1 MTRAARV
8 VKRQLAPA
16 QGPQRRRP
24 AQEALREAEERLR
37 TVVAGAPVVLFATD
51 RAGVFTLIEGKG
63 LDALGI
69 RPGEMVGRSI
79 SDVYRGR
86 PDILGQMRRGLAGEE
101 CTSTTEIGG
110 VVFQYRV
117 TPFRGQ
123 GGEVAGIIGIAT
135 DITERKRAEALLA
148 AEKQVL
154 EMVAAGAPLPEVL
167 DALARNVEAQSE
179 GVLCSVLLLGRD
191 GVHLLDGAG
200 PSLPESYRQAV
211 DGIAIGPSAGSCG
224 TAAYRREAV
233 IVTDVATD
241 PLWADYRDL
250 ALSHGLRACWSRPI
264 LSSGGAVLGTFAM
277 YYRQPRAP
285 DQQSLE
291 LIERATHI
299 ACIAMERRR
308 AEETLRDSEET
319 YRELFEN
326 ANDIVYTHDL
336 TGRFTSIN
344 RAAEQVTG
352 YSREEAANM
361 NVAQIV
367 APEHL
372 KQAMENIRRKVEEG
386 GSTTYELEIIA
397 RDGRRIP
404 LEVST
409 RLIYRDGNL
418 VGIQGVARD
427 ITDRRRAGEA
437 LRESEEKYRDLV
449 ENINEVIYA
458 LDANGLV
465 TYVSPAVEQI
475 GGYSA
480 SEVVG
485 RSFAEFIHPDDLP
498 SLLESFQRTVAGN
511 PEPSEYRVLTK
522 SGEVHW
528 VRSSSRPVYDG
539 DRIIGLRA
547 VLMDITERRK
557 ADETISYLA
566 HHDALTGL
574 PNRTLFMDR
583 LALALAQARR
593 SGQMLAV
600 MSLDMDRFKVVNDTA
615 GHSGGDQVLRSV
627 AEQLTRLVREG
638 DTAARLGGD
647 QFALL
652 LPAISSLEDATTVA
666 ERVRGDLRGPRL
678 ITGRE
683 FQLTTSIGI
692 AIHPDDGQDAETML
706 RNADA
711 AMYQAKEQ
719 GRNNYQL
726 FAPSMNT
733 RIVERLALETGL
745 RRALERR
752 EFVVHYQPK
761 ANISSGRI
769 VGAEAL
775 VRWQDAGRGLVLP
788 GEFIPLAEQ
797 TGLIVPLGEWVLRT
811 ACAQNKA
818 WQDAGF
824 PPLRVSVNL
833 SMRQFL
839 QSDLVQM
846 VARALHE
853 TGLAPRYLELEITE
867 SVASQQPDVAILVL
881 RQLREMG
888 VHISVDDFGT
898 GYSSLNY
905 LKRFPI
911 HTLKIDRSFVNEL
924 TTDPNDVAIASAII
938 TLAHSLN
945 LDAIAEGVETEEQLA
960 FLKQRHCDEF
970 QGFLLAKALPA
981 KALEKMLARESP
993 LAASL
998 RAQDG
1003 C

>member
-1 MTRAARV
+1 MTGA
-8 VKRQLAPA
+8 KRPPQAGQLAPD
-16 QGPQRRRP
+16 QRPPRKKQ

-51 RAGVFTLIEGKG
+51 HAGVFTLVEGKA
-63 LDALGI
+63 LDGLGI
-69 RPGEMVGRSI
+69 KPGEMVGRSI

-86 PDILGQMRRGLAGEE
+86 PDLLEHMQRGLAGEE
-101 CTSTTEIGG
+101 CTSTTELGG

-117 TPFRGQ
+117 SPFRGR
-123 GGEVAGIIGIAT
+123 GGEIAGIIGIAT
-135 DITERKRAEALLA
+135 DITERKRAEEALRESNQKLNAVIEASPLAVTAIDLDGNVLMWNSA
-148 AEKQVL
+148 AERL
-154 EMVAAGAPLPEVL
+154 FGWSNEEIAGAPYPLVPYERGDEFDRLRDSVFSGDGFTGFQSRRRGKDGEEIDVSISAYPL
-167 DALARNVEAQSE
+167 RDA
-179 GVLCSVLLLGRD
+179 
-191 GVHLLDGAG
+191 
-200 PSLPESYRQAV
+200 
-211 DGIAIGPSAGSCG
+211 
-224 TAAYRREAV
+224 
-233 IVTDVATD
+233 
-241 PLWADYRDL
+241 
-250 ALSHGLRACWSRPI
+250 
-264 LSSGGAVLGTFAM
+264 GGAVIGGVAM
-277 YYRQPRAP
+277 
-285 DQQSLE
+285 LE
-291 LIERATHI
+291 DIS
-299 ACIAMERRR
+299 ERRR
-308 AEETLRDSEET
+308 AEEALRESEERLRVVVENIDEVVYVATVGADPVAGTVQFVSGAVRNILGYQPDEFLRDPT
-319 YRELFEN
+319 LWF
-326 ANDIVYTHDL
+326 
-336 TGRFTSIN
+336 
-344 RAAEQVTG
+344 
-352 YSREEAANM
+352 
-361 NVAQIV
+361 QIV
-367 APEHL
+367 HPDDAPRLLETTRKIYESGEPGTREYRL
-372 KQAMENIRRKVEEG
+372 RRKD
-386 GSTTYELEIIA
+386 TTDYRWMEDHVIPQVDGAGNVIA
-397 RDGRRIP
+397 
-404 LEVST
+404 
-409 RLIYRDGNL
+409 
-418 VGIQGVARD
+418 IQGVARD
-427 ITDRRRAGEA
+427 ITERRRAEEA

-480 SEVVG
+480 SEVIG
-485 RSFAEFIHPDDLP
+485 HSFAEFIHPDDLP

-539 DRIIGLRA
+539 DRITGLRA

-574 PNRTLFMDR
+574 PNRVLFMDR
-583 LALALAQARR
+583 LDLALAQARR
-593 SGQMLAV
+593 SGEMLAV
-600 MSLDMDRFKVVNDTA
+600 MSLDMDRFKAVNDTA

-627 AEQLTRLVREG
+627 GEQLARLVREG
-638 DTAARLGGD
+638 DTAARVGGD
-647 QFALL
+647 EFALL
-652 LPAISSLEDATTVA
+652 LPAIPALEDATTIA
-666 ERVRGDLRGPRL
+666 ERVLAELRGPRL
-678 ITGRE
+678 VAGRE
-683 FQLTTSIGI
+683 LQLTTSIGI

-733 RIVERLALETGL
+733 CIAERLALESGL
-745 RRALERR
+745 RRALDRR

-761 ANISSGRI
+761 ANIASGRI

-775 VRWQDAGRGLVLP
+775 VRWQHTERGLVLP

-818 WQDAGF
+818 WQEAGF

-960 FLKQRHCDEF
+960 FLKQRQCDEF
-970 QGFLLAKALPA
+970 QGFLLAKAVPA
-981 KALEKMLARESP
+981 EALERMLAQESP

-998 RAQDG
+998 RAKDG
-1003 C
+1003 H